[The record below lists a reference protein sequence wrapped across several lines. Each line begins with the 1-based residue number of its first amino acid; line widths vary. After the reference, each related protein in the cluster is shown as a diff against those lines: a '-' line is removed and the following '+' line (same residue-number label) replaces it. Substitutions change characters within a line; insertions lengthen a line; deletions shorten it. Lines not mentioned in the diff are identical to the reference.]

1 MAYGNGST
9 ANDGSK
15 YKTEGLEQF
24 LIWVREDIAGEI
36 DAVDNYQY
44 HIDSIDIP
52 EIKEILAHIRDEEK
66 EHIAELT
73 HLLQRF
79 DAVQNQ
85 KFEED
90 HFEKE
95 ASSKAASG
103 GFTVGNV

>member
-1 MAYGNGST
+1 MAYGNGS
-9 ANDGSK
+9 ASNNGNR

-24 LIWVREDIAGEI
+24 LIWLREDIAGEI
-36 DAVDNYQY
+36 DATNNYQY

-79 DAVQNQ
+79 DPVQNQ

-90 HFEKE
+90 HFENE
-95 ASSKAASG
+95 AASKASSG